1 MILYEY
7 RKGEYEFRG
16 EKMKNRQVCLTEGPI
31 LRSLVAL
38 AVPIMAS
45 SFLNTVYSI
54 TDMAWIGLLGSKAVA
69 GVGVGGMYVWLS
81 QGLSSLARMGGQV
94 NVAQSFGR
102 GRKDEA
108 GEYARAALQMTLVFG
123 VVFAAVSVGFTEG
136 LVSLFHL
143 GDAETVRYAEEYMRI
158 TCGLVIFSYM
168 TVVLT
173 GIYTAQGD
181 SKTPLLANFIGLIM
195 NMILDPLLILG
206 IGPFPRLEVVGAAA
220 ATVTAQFIVML
231 VMIVGIWRGRG
242 TENIL
247 AGMRLCR
254 LSEPKF
260 YRGVFRIG
268 LPTAIQGTVYCGISM
283 VLTRMVAV
291 FGPGAVAVQR
301 VGGQVEAVS
310 WNTADGFA
318 AALNAFAAQNYGAG
332 QMERVRKGYRISLW
346 TIVIWGSLITLAFVL
361 FPEPISSIFFHE
373 AEVIG
378 ISVNYF
384 IIVGISEAF
393 MCVELMTVGA
403 LSGLGRTKLCSMIS
417 ILLTG
422 FRVPLAVVLSMTP
435 LALNGIWWAI
445 TLSSVAKGIL
455 FVGAF
460 RRVTARPHAADQRNE
475 QCN

>member
-1 MILYEY
+1 
-7 RKGEYEFRG
+7 
-16 EKMKNRQVCLTEGPI
+16 MKNRQVCLTEGPI

-38 AVPIMAS
+38 AMPIMAS

-81 QGLSSLARMGGQV
+81 QGLSSLTRMGAQV

-108 GEYARAALQMTLVFG
+108 GEYARAALKLTLLFG
-123 VVFAAVSVGFTEG
+123 VLFAFFSVSFTEG
-136 LVSLFHL
+136 LVSLFRL
-143 GDAETVRYAEEYMRI
+143 GDAQTVRYAQTYMRV

-181 SKTPLLANFIGLIM
+181 SKTPLLANFIGLII
-195 NMILDPLLILG
+195 NMILDPVLILG
-206 IGPFPRLEVVGAAA
+206 IGPFPRLEVLGAAM
-220 ATVTAQFIVML
+220 ATVIAQFIVML
-231 VMIVGIWRGRG
+231 VMIVGAWKAHNSD
-242 TENIL
+242 NIL
-247 AGMRLCR
+247 TGMRLQDPVER
-254 LSEPKF
+254 KF
-260 YRGVFRIG
+260 YSGVFRIG

-318 AALNAFAAQNYGAG
+318 AAINAFAAQNYGAK
-332 QMERVRKGYRISLW
+332 QMKRVRKGYWISFG
-346 TIVIWGSLITLAFVL
+346 TIAVWGSLIMLAFL
-361 FPEPISSIFFHE
+361 LLPGPISRIFFHE
-373 AEVIG
+373 AEVVS
-378 ISVNYF
+378 ISIDYLM
-384 IIVGISEAF
+384 IVGISEAF

-403 LSGLGRTKLCSMIS
+403 LSGLGRTKLCSIIS

-422 FRVPLAVVLSMTP
+422 SRVPLAVMLSMTP
-435 LALNGIWWAI
+435 LALNGIWWAL

-455 FVGAF
+455 FVITF
-460 RRVTARPHAADQRNE
+460 HRVTLSDRKAYGISA
-475 QCN
+475 